1 MLKKKEARGKANRP
15 QMKRRR
21 RRTEQRRRERTV
33 EADDDAVAPESAG
46 KYGPLLSGKGRGKGE
61 IVVAAMPTAPRK
73 RRGDHDHHL
82 LDHIHDHLP
91 RVPESDCGPR
101 K

>member
-21 RRTEQRRRERTV
+21 RRTEQRRRESTV

-61 IVVAAMPTAPRK
+61 IVVAAMLRPRGRDKAWSPHADSAKETAR
-73 RRGDHDHHL
+73 
-82 LDHIHDHLP
+82 
-91 RVPESDCGPR
+91 S
-101 K
+101 